1 VRAPLLVATDV
12 DGTLLDPA
20 DRVTQRTLAVLD
32 RAAAAGVGLVL
43 VTGRPPRWI
52 SPVVAQV
59 GMAGLAVCANGAV
72 LYDAATDRVVSART
86 LDAATLADL
95 AAIVSATLP
104 RAGLAV
110 ELVHPVPSFVA
121 EPSYRHAWVG
131 SDHEIR
137 PRAELVTQP
146 AVKMLV
152 RDTLMHSE
160 EIVAA
165 LAPAVGSAVDLTFS
179 HPGGLVE
186 ISARGVTKGVLGVG
200 LVPEVA
206 LQVEDLRVG
215 EELGVEIV
223 GPEVRGGAEVG
234 VQGAL
239 CVGGDDD
246 QAAARGHAVVRG
258 SGGVLDARSSQVVA
272 EHCAELVLVHPA
284 DERGGAAERRHA
296 DHRARGRSPGHLGR
310 RAHRR
315 VEVVGPLGVDELHRA
330 PVEAVRDDEVVG
342 FVTEHVD
349 EGVADPDDVEP
360 RHATGRGAP
369 PMVTGT
375 P

>member
-20 DRVTQRTLAVLD
+20 DRVTRRTLAVLD
-32 RAAAAGVGLVL
+32 RVAAAGVELVL

-52 SPVVAQV
+52 PPVVAQV
-59 GMAGLAVCANGAV
+59 GMAGLTVCANGAV
-72 LYDAATDRVVSART
+72 VYDAATDRVVSART

-160 EIVAA
+160 EIVAV

-186 ISARGVTKGVLGVG
+186 ISARGVTKALG
-200 LVPEVA
+200 LAEVA
-206 LQVEDLRVG
+206 
-215 EELGVEIV
+215 
-223 GPEVRGGAEVG
+223 AAVG
-234 VQGAL
+234 V
-239 CVGGDDD
+239 
-246 QAAARGHAVVRG
+246 AAT
-258 SGGVLDARSSQVVA
+258 DVVA
-272 EHCAELVLVHPA
+272 FGDMPNDLEMLRWAGHGVAMGNAHPALKDVADEVTATNAEDGLALVL
-284 DERGGAAERRHA
+284 ERW
-296 DHRARGRSPGHLGR
+296 
-310 RAHRR
+310 
-315 VEVVGPLGVDELHRA
+315 
-330 PVEAVRDDEVVG
+330 
-342 FVTEHVD
+342 F
-349 EGVADPDDVEP
+349 
-360 RHATGRGAP
+360 
-369 PMVTGT
+369 
-375 P
+375 